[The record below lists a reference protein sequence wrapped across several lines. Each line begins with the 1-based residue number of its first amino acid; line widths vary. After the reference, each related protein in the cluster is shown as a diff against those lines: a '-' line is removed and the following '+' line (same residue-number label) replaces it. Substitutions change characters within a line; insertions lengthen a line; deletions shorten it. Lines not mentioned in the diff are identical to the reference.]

1 MAWYNYSMNKICKIN
16 ACGTPIGRH
25 GARGMCPYH
34 YKRDKANIPFDQPKR
49 GTFVR
54 RCSYSECDN
63 KHYGNGFCQTHY
75 WRNKSIGGLNGSMRI
90 PRASIASDSGDYT
103 LIPLGAN
110 ARQGY
115 ALVDN
120 KFKYL
125 EEYQWSLG
133 KKGYAITNIDRKQK
147 YLHHFILQP
156 VDALVVNHKNENKL
170 DNRANNLELVERWKN
185 NTFKSTFKTGNT
197 GVRGI
202 YLDSRPLKKP
212 YQAQIRR
219 GDIKRKEYFATL
231 DEAIDQRKEW
241 EIELFGRLVT

>member
-1 MAWYNYSMNKICKIN
+1 
-16 ACGTPIGRH
+16 
-25 GARGMCPYH
+25 
-34 YKRDKANIPFDQPKR
+34 
-49 GTFVR
+49 
-54 RCSYSECDN
+54 
-63 KHYGNGFCQTHY
+63 
-75 WRNKSIGGLNGSMRI
+75 MRI
-90 PRASIASDSGDYT
+90 PRSSTASDNGDHT
-103 LIPLGAN
+103 LIPLGVN
-110 ARQGY
+110 AKQGY

-120 KFKYL
+120 KFKHL

-133 KKGYAITNIDRKQK
+133 KKGYAASTINRKQK

-170 DNRANNLELVERWKN
+170 DNRTNNLELIDRWKN

-197 GVRGI
+197 GVRGV

-219 GDIKRKEYFATL
+219 GDIKRKKYFATL
-231 DEAIDQRKEW
+231 DEAIYQRKEW